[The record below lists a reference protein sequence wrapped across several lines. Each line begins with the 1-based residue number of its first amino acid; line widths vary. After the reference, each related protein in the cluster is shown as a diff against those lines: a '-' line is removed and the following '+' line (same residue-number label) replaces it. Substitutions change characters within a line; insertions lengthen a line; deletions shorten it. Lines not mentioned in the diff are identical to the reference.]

1 MKKRNALLLTAAGLL
16 LIAAGLL
23 LLRTS
28 NFSTDNL
35 PALPYLLIGVGCGV
49 FGHGA
54 GAGISQHALKN
65 TPEIQKQ
72 IEIDQQ
78 DEQIG
83 RASCRERV

>member
-35 PALPYLLIGVGCGV
+35 PALPYLLIGVGCG
-49 FGHGA
+49 GSKKNA
-54 GAGISQHALKN
+54 EQAAAREALKLM
-65 TPEIQKQ
+65 
-72 IEIDQQ
+72 
-78 DEQIG
+78 G
-83 RASCRERV
+83 R

>member
-35 PALPYLLIGVGCGV
+35 PALPLSLI
-49 FGHGA
+49 H
-54 GAGISQHALKN
+54 I
-65 TPEIQKQ
+65 
-72 IEIDQQ
+72 
-78 DEQIG
+78 
-83 RASCRERV
+83 